1 MGEQAI
7 CSKFNALIFLPNLC
21 NKLRI
26 LMRSVGF
33 FLIAIFFISIK
44 LFAQSTNT
52 ITKVTGQD
60 SGWLIKTKSSA
71 YRLVISND
79 KRIYPV
85 YYGPLQHAD
94 VQNRN
99 ALWTQ
104 RIEEVPVR
112 GAHPNKTPVLEV
124 IFNDHVRDAD
134 LELISSKAIEVN
146 KRPTLKIV
154 QKDRLYPL
162 QLISYIRVL
171 QEYNILEKWIEVV
184 NTGRK
189 GDIKVENLLSGTI
202 QLPNDEYVLTH
213 LSGGELSEFQEYN
226 TLLTPG
232 LKLLESKLFKSS
244 SQMPWFLVRPKTSA
258 EDPKG
263 PAWWGAVH
271 YSGNWKLLF
280 DNTFN
285 ASFGHP
291 LQISGGIN
299 FWDTELTLQPGRTFT
314 TPKFSTGFTNDG
326 WEGSAKDN
334 AAYVRNAILPATHR
348 DVMRPVLFN
357 SWYATTYNIK
367 EQEQLGMAKIA
378 KEIGVELF
386 CLDDGWFKG
395 RIKSDTA
402 LGDWE
407 VDRTKFPNGLG
418 PIIDSIHALGMKF
431 GLWVEP
437 ENVVAKSE
445 VYNKHPD
452 WVVDFPGRRKVSG
465 RRFMNLA
472 REDVYQYLFKSL
484 DKILTENKIDFIK
497 WDQNTYLSD
506 PGWVGAQPQLQR
518 EIRIKFIENLY
529 RLVEE
534 LRKRH
539 PNVLFESCASGGGRV
554 DLGMMSRM
562 DQAWVSDNSTPVD
575 RLFIQYGYLGAM
587 PANTMVSWVI
597 EGIANQQ
604 QLNASLDYKFD
615 VAMSGVLGI
624 GYDIRKWNATE
635 RETAAK
641 KIALYKQIR
650 HLVQQGDCYRL
661 ASPFEHNRAALQYN
675 SSNKDSSVLFCYNMG
690 IYVSSGYVKSAP
702 LRGGQFNDRGSTV
715 LKLKGLNA
723 GRKYRF
729 IKTFDPNDKGV
740 VHTGGFLMD
749 VGIEWPIKNSFE
761 SGIYILKSE

>member
-1 MGEQAI
+1 MRI
-7 CSKFNALIFLPNLC
+7 VIFFLLSIIFIAPNLF
-21 NKLRI
+21 
-26 LMRSVGF
+26 G
-33 FLIAIFFISIK
+33 
-44 LFAQSTNT
+44 QSGNV
-52 ITKVTGQD
+52 ITKITGQD
-60 SGWLIKTKSSA
+60 AGWLLKTKTSA
-71 YRLVISND
+71 YRLVVSND

-85 YYGPLQHAD
+85 YYGPSQQAE

-99 ALWTQ
+99 ASWTQ

-124 IFNDHVRDAD
+124 VFNDNVRDAD
-134 LELISSKAIEVN
+134 LEYVSSEAITID
-146 KRPTLKIV
+146 RYPTLKII

-162 QLISYIRVL
+162 KVISYIRVL
-171 QEYNILEKWIEVV
+171 EEYNILEKWIEIT
-184 NTGRK
+184 NTGKK
-189 GDIKVENLLSGTI
+189 GNIKVENVLSGSI
-202 QLPNDEYVLTH
+202 DLPNDQYVLTH

-232 LKLLESKLFKSS
+232 VKLIENRLFKSN
-244 SQMPWFLVRPKTSA
+244 SQMPWFLVRPQSSA
-258 EDPKG
+258 HNESG
-263 PAWWGAVH
+263 SAWWGGIH

-285 ASFGHP
+285 ASFGYP

-299 FWDTELTLQPGRTFT
+299 FWDTEMILQPGRTFT
-314 TPKFSTGFTNDG
+314 TPKFSTGFTTEGWDG
-326 WEGSAKDN
+326 AARDN
-334 AAYVRNAILPATHR
+334 AAYVRETILPATHR
-348 DVMRPVLFN
+348 EVMRPVLFN

-395 RIKSDTA
+395 RTKSDTA

-407 VDRTKFPNGLG
+407 VDRIKFPDGLG
-418 PIIDSIHALGMKF
+418 PIIDSIHALEMKF

-445 VYNKHPD
+445 VFNKHPD
-452 WVVDFPGRRKVSG
+452 WVVDFPGRRKVAG

-506 PGWVGAQPQLQR
+506 PGWVGAPPQMQR

-529 RLVEE
+529 RLVTE
-534 LRKRH
+534 LKKRH

-562 DQAWVSDNSTPVD
+562 DQAWVSDNSTPID

-604 QLNASLDYKFD
+604 QLNASLEYKFD
-615 VAMSGVLGI
+615 AAMSGVLGI
-624 GYDIRKWNATE
+624 GYDIRKWNAAE
-635 RETAAK
+635 KETAAK

-650 HLVQQGDCYRL
+650 HVVQQGDCYRL
-661 ASPFEHNRAALQYN
+661 VSPFEHNRSALQYN
-675 SSNKDSSVLFCYNMG
+675 SKNADSAVLFCYNMG
-690 IYVSSGYVKSAP
+690 VYVSSGYVKSAP
-702 LRGGQFNDRGSTV
+702 LKGGQFNDRGSSI
-715 LKLKGLNA
+715 LKFKDLN
-723 GRKYRF
+723 GDKKYR
-729 IKTFDPNDKGV
+729 ILKTNDANDKGNV
-740 VHTGGFLMD
+740 YTGAFLMD
-749 VGIEWPIKNSFE
+749 VGIPWPLKTSFE
-761 SGIYILKSE
+761 SAIYILKTE

>member
-1 MGEQAI
+1 MLATF
-7 CSKFNALIFLPNLC
+7 SLSP
-21 NKLRI
+21 
-26 LMRSVGF
+26 
-33 FLIAIFFISIK
+33 K
-44 LFAQSTNT
+44 LFAQSNSV
-52 ITKVTGQD
+52 ITKITGQD
-60 SGWLIKTKSSA
+60 PGWVIKTKSSA

-85 YYGPLQHAD
+85 YYGPLHLAD
-94 VQNRN
+94 VQSRN
-99 ALWTQ
+99 ASWAQ

-112 GAHPNKTPVLEV
+112 GANPNKTPVLEV
-124 IFNDHVRDAD
+124 IFNDNVRDAD
-134 LELISSKAIEVN
+134 LELVSSETIDLE
-146 KRPTLKIV
+146 KRPTLKII

-162 QLISYIRVL
+162 QVTSYIRVL
-171 QEYNILEKWIEVV
+171 EEYNILEKWIEVA
-184 NTGRK
+184 NTGKR
-189 GDIKVENLLSGTI
+189 GNIKVENILSGSVD
-202 QLPNDEYVLTH
+202 LPNDQYVLTH

-226 TLLTPG
+226 ALLTPG
-232 LKLLESKLFKSS
+232 VKLLENKLFKSNN
-244 SQMPWFLVRPKTSA
+244 QMPWFLVRPQSSTHEA
-258 EDPKG
+258 KG
-263 PAWWGAVH
+263 SAWWGGIH
-271 YSGNWKLLF
+271 YSGNWKLIF

-285 ASFGHP
+285 SSFYYP
-291 LQISGGIN
+291 LQITGGIN
-299 FWDTELTLQPGRTFT
+299 FWDTELTLLPGKSFT

-326 WEGSAKDN
+326 WDGASKDN
-334 AAYVRNAILPATHR
+334 AAYVRETILPVTHR
-348 DVMRPVLFN
+348 EVMRPVLFN

-367 EQEQLGMAKIA
+367 EEEQLGMAKIA
-378 KEIGVELF
+378 KELGVELF

-395 RIKSDTA
+395 RTKGDTA

-407 VDRTKFPNGLG
+407 VDRIKFPNGLG

-437 ENVVAKSE
+437 ENVVARSE

-452 WVVDFPGRRKVSG
+452 WVVDFPGRRKVAG

-506 PGWVGAQPQLQR
+506 PGWVGAPPQLQR
-518 EIRIKFIENLY
+518 EIRLKFIENLY
-529 RLVEE
+529 RLVAE

-597 EGIANQQ
+597 EGISNQHQ
-604 QLNASLDYKFD
+604 SNASLDYKFD

-624 GYDIRKWNATE
+624 GYDIRKWNAAE
-635 RETAAK
+635 KETATK

-650 HLVQQGDCYRL
+650 QVVQQGDCYRL
-661 ASPFEHNRAALQYN
+661 VSPFEHNRSALQYN
-675 SSNKDSSVLFCYNMG
+675 NKNNDSAVLFCYNLG
-690 IYVSSGYVKSAP
+690 LYVSSGYVKSAP
-702 LRGGQFNDRGSTV
+702 LKGGQFNDRGSST
-715 LKLKGLNA
+715 LKLKGLNTDK
-723 GRKYRF
+723 KYR
-729 IKTFDPNDKGV
+729 ITKTGDPNDNGTV
-740 VHTGGFLMD
+740 YSGGFLMD
-749 VGIEWPIKNSFE
+749 VGINWPLKTSFE